1 MKQSDLCSL
10 NHYVPHWVSLCLN
23 LMRIQDNVS
32 GFLLI
37 INTHLFFSKTATIA
51 VILLRKS
58 MDTWGVQRRPS
69 KVDTSTRSGNNNE
82 RETSFN
88 DKTVVTIRGVIC
100 ARNK

>member
-1 MKQSDLCSL
+1 MFVKP
-10 NHYVPHWVSLCLN
+10 N
-23 LMRIQDNVS
+23 S

-82 RETSFN
+82 NNERETSFN